1 MISHFLLTNN
11 EKLLDDQIRF
21 FVSTNVVKRGYGL
34 NKCTRTTMRGEGEER
49 KINLLFSLFDVLIR
63 SLIVIIK

>member
-21 FVSTNVVKRGYGL
+21 FVSTNVVKRGYRL
-34 NKCTRTTMRGEGEER
+34 NVRAQQCEEKEKR
-49 KINLLFSLFDVLIR
+49 ERLICYFHY
-63 SLIVIIK
+63 LMF